1 MPHTFLSDLDASER
15 RTLLSQVRYV
25 FSDLD
30 GTMYGPGSCVLK
42 NAAGEHSLAMVETL
56 VALKRAGIE
65 VVLTSGR
72 NRSMMHEDSRLLGLN
87 SYIGE
92 MGGLIMLDREHN
104 EWEYFTADMPF
115 DPESGLTPHQV
126 IEQTGVCDEF
136 IRRWPGL
143 IEYHNDMS
151 TGYKYREVT
160 VGLRGEI
167 PDDEAR
173 EILDRSGLPL
183 EWGDNG
189 FLNYISA
196 PTTLKLPEGVRGRA
210 FNITPA
216 GLGKGRA
223 IERFCALRGIDPAET
238 LAIGDSAS
246 DFLMADAAPVF
257 ILVENGL
264 KDPGAEAF
272 LSATDHAYLAHGHS
286 IDGWVGAM
294 RAVLEAQD
302 ALGPMEASSEVAR
315 S

>member
-1 MPHTFLSDLDASER
+1 MPKTFLTDLDQSVVTAR
-15 RTLLSQVRYV
+15 LARVRYV

-42 NAAGEHSLAMVETL
+42 NAAGAHSLAMVETL

-72 NRSMMHEDSRLLGLN
+72 NRSMMHEDSRLLGIN

-104 EWEYFTADMPF
+104 EWEYYTADMPF

-126 IEQTGVCDEF
+126 IEQTGVCER
-136 IRRWPGL
+136 IIERWPGL

-160 VGLRGEI
+160 VGMRGEV
-167 PDDEAR
+167 PDAEVE
-173 EILDRSGLPL
+173 EILADADVPL

-189 FLNYISA
+189 FLNYVSA
-196 PTTLKLPEGVRGRA
+196 PTTLALPEGVRGRA

-223 IERFCALRGIDPAET
+223 MERFCAARGIDRT
-238 LAIGDSAS
+238 QVLAIGVSVS
-246 DFLMADAAPVF
+246 DFLMAEATGGF

-264 KDPGAEAF
+264 KDPEASAF
-272 LSATDHAYLAHGHS
+272 LASHDDAFVTRGRTV
-286 IDGWVGAM
+286 DGWVAAM
-294 RAVLEAQD
+294 RTVLAAVRGEL
-302 ALGPMEASSEVAR
+302 
-315 S
+315 

>member
-1 MPHTFLSDLDASER
+1 MPKTFLTDLDQSVVTAR
-15 RTLLSQVRYV
+15 LARVRYV

-42 NAAGEHSLAMVETL
+42 HAAGEHSLAMVETL

-72 NRSMMHEDSRLLGLN
+72 NRSMMHEDSRLLGIN

-92 MGGLIMLDREHN
+92 LGGLIMLDREHN
-104 EWEYFTADMPF
+104 EWEYYTADMPF
-115 DPESGLTPHQV
+115 NPESGLTPHQV
-126 IEQTGVCDEF
+126 IEQTGVCER
-136 IRRWPGL
+136 IIERWPGL

-160 VGLRGEI
+160 VGMRGEV
-167 PDDEAR
+167 PDAEVE
-173 EILDRSGLPL
+173 EILADADVPL

-189 FLNYISA
+189 FLTYVSA
-196 PTTLKLPEGVRGRA
+196 PTTLALPEGVRGRA

-223 IERFCALRGIDPAET
+223 MERFCAARGIDRT
-238 LAIGDSAS
+238 QVLAIGDSFS
-246 DFLMADAAPVF
+246 DFLMADAADTF

-264 KDPGAEAF
+264 KDPQADAF
-272 LSATDHAYLAHGHS
+272 LASHDHAWLVHGHS
-286 IDGWVGAM
+286 IDGWVAAM
-294 RAVLEAQD
+294 RQVLAAQGALEALDD
-302 ALGPMEASSEVAR
+302 AKGVRA
-315 S
+315 